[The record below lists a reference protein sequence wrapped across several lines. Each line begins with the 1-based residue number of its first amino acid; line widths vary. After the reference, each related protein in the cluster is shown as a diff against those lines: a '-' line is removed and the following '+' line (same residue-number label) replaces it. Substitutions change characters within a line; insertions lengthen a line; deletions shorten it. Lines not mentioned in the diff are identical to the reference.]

1 MKKFALLAIGA
12 LIVMLSFG
20 GMAYA
25 AGEDGGMG
33 AGAEGQATDKVDLN
47 TAGLDELQSLP
58 GMDQELAQNIIDYRE
73 ASGPFSSVAA
83 RVNVEGFASE
93 MIESI
98 RDQVTVGELPGT
110 QPIEPQEPGGAPGG
124 TMDQPMGEPMPGESP
139 GY

>member
-25 AGEDGGMG
+25 AGEEGGMG
-33 AGAEGQATDKVDLN
+33 AGAGEQAMDKVDLN

-73 ASGPFSSVAA
+73 ASGPFSSVDDL
-83 RVNVEGFASE
+83 VNVEGFDSQ
-93 MIESI
+93 MIDSI
-98 RDQVTVGELPGT
+98 RDQVTVGEQPST
-110 QPIEPQEPGGAPGG
+110 QPLEPAEPGG
-124 TMDQPMGEPMPGESP
+124 TMDQPMGEPLPGEAP
-139 GY
+139 EY